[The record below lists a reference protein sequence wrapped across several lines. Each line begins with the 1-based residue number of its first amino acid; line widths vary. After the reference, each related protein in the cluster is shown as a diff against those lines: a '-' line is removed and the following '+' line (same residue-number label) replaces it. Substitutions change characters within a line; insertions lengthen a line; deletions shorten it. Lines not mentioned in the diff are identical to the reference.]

1 MLSIIRVAGIKQKKT
16 PVDDH
21 RSFFIILFKR
31 NPRGYY
37 IFSNLIVFT
46 AFDSVILTKYVP
58 VA

>member
-1 MLSIIRVAGIKQKKT
+1 MLSITGVADIKQKKT

-21 RSFFIILFKR
+21 RSFYLILFKR
-31 NPRGYY
+31 NPKGYY